1 MEPTEVLI
9 SVTAERDDL
18 DAKVIDLSNY
28 RNSAEFN
35 DLSEKQQAYL
45 LMQLN
50 AMTLYLDI
58 LNLRIDDLTPEAQE
72 GNNIDSD

>member
-1 MEPTEVLI
+1 MEPTEVLT

-18 DAKVIDLSNY
+18 DVKVIDLSNY